1 MVPCGL
7 KCGKTDQLVS
17 LFYCIL
23 QERVKYLSL
32 PNNNAASWRVKEKNI
47 DTTLLLRENA

>member
-17 LFYCIL
+17 LFYRIL
-23 QERVKYLSL
+23 QERAKYLSL
-32 PNNNAASWRVKEKNI
+32 PNNSYAAS
-47 DTTLLLRENA
+47 